1 MKWGRSR
8 RRQGVHMADF
18 MPKQHTSF
26 MVQPPNPDKHIQRQI
41 AETIKRQQKSQMKS
55 QQNAHKD
62 KQADPNVFDSYTL
75 YGTPSYFP
83 PGWTLEKAKKQFGTS
98 PATGPD
104 TGKPYTTKDYY
115 YLTWNDELA
124 DVPSAAKQDLK
135 PYDPSI
141 PAKSAE
147 DGVPHELYTP
157 TGKPTPSDPY
167 ADYDGLDVAGAL
179 KDEEEYKKHPPKDSK
194 TKLPGYQIPWQVSA
208 GVGGGGALLFAVQE
222 QLDGSVSY
230 LGLLF
235 MGISAYL
242 LTAKAL
248 YAMS

>member
-1 MKWGRSR
+1 
-8 RRQGVHMADF
+8 MADF

-26 MVQPPNPDKHIQRQI
+26 MVQQTDSQRQLVASKI
-41 AETIKRQQKSQMKS
+41 VEHYQEAQMKA
-55 QQNAHKD
+55 QANAHKD

-83 PGWTLEKAKKQFGTS
+83 PGWTLAKAKKQFGTS

-115 YLTWNDELA
+115 YLAWNDELA
-124 DVPSAAKQDLK
+124 DVPSAASLDPK

-141 PAKSAE
+141 HDRHAA
-147 DGVPHELYTP
+147 DGVPQDLYTP
-157 TGKPTPSDPY
+157 TGERTPSDPY
-167 ADYDGLDVAGAL
+167 AEGDGLDVAGAL
-179 KDEEEYKKHPPKDSK
+179 KDEEQYKKPPKPKDTK

-222 QLDGSVSY
+222 QLDGSMSF

-248 YAMS
+248 YNIT